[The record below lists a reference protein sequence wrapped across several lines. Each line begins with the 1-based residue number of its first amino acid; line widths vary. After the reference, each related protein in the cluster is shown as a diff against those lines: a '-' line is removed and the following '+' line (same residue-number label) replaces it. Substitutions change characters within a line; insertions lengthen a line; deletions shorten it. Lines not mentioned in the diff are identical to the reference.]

1 MTEEVPRIDTDSSK
15 QPIYIYI
22 YIYIN
27 TVYKYID
34 IQT

>member
-1 MTEEVPRIDTDSSK
+1 MTKEVPHIDTDSSK